1 MISYTKNI
9 EQENEFIQSSISI
22 DSNTEENNIL
32 LTNNFPSDETIY
44 QDSINLEDFD
54 NNSIYNML
62 KSICEKK
69 KNLE

>member
-9 EQENEFIQSSISI
+9 EQENEFIQSSI
-22 DSNTEENNIL
+22 SNTEENNIL

-54 NNSIYNML
+54 NNIKL
-62 KSICEKK
+62 
-69 KNLE
+69 

>member
-44 QDSINLEDFD
+44 QDSIIWKILIIIVF
-54 NNSIYNML
+54 I
-62 KSICEKK
+62 ICSSLYAKKK
-69 KNLE
+69 KNLK

>member
-44 QDSINLEDFD
+44 QDSINLEDID
-54 NNSIYNML
+54 NIVFI
-62 KSICEKK
+62 ICSSLYAKKK